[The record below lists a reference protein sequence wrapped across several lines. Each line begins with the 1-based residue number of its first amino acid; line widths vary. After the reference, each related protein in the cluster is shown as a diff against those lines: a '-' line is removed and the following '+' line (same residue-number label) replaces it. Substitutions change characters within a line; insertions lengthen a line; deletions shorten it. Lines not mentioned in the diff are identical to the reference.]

1 MWIKIIRKRIYEGLQ
16 AELETLRRKLDE
28 LIDRYESL
36 LRRYGREIAVRDRR
50 IESLILALRKAEYD
64 KEEALKKLTRY
75 EA

>member
-1 MWIKIIRKRIYEGLQ
+1 MRACKRNWKPCAVSWTNSLTGM
-16 AELETLRRKLDE
+16 K
-28 LIDRYESL
+28 SL